1 MNSQAKSSKKSA
13 TPDVLQRARNL
24 LQESPDIGPLT
35 AMLGVREQAAHLRRL
50 TQTDSAAPHR
60 GQTWRRLASL
70 LFALAP
76 GRPRILQRATL
87 FYIPDGKFQ
96 MQVFALDDAEDGTLA
111 ICCEDVVTTA
121 LKAGLL
127 NRQAGQ
133 PSRYQV
139 SGTPHALPIE
149 HLDSSSESPA
159 YCNAMTGWNR
169 KALRIVLPANA
180 PTELTDAAEL
190 LCALSSLRWIEAPTK
205 PATTNPP
212 PSPTTKSPA
221 KSRPSR

>member
-1 MNSQAKSSKKSA
+1 MNSQAKSSGKGA
-13 TPDVLQRARNL
+13 TPDVLQRARKL

-50 TQTDSAAPHR
+50 AHTDSAAPHR

-76 GRPRILQRATL
+76 ARPRILQRATL

-96 MQVFALDDAEDGTLA
+96 MQVFALDDAEDGTIA
-111 ICCEDVVTTA
+111 ICCEDVVATA
-121 LKAGLL
+121 IKAGLL
-127 NRQAGQ
+127 TRQAGQ

-139 SGTPHALPIE
+139 MGTPHALQIE
-149 HLDSSSESPA
+149 HLDSSTESPP

-169 KALRIVLPANA
+169 KALRMVLPVNP
-180 PTELTDAAEL
+180 PTELTDAVEL
-190 LCALSSLRWIEAPTK
+190 LCALSSLRWIEPPTAK
-205 PATTNPP
+205 PAKTTPP
-212 PSPTTKSPA
+212 PSPATKRPA
-221 KSRPSR
+221 KPKSG